1 MLRRV
6 KILSDNSVCE
16 LFSCLAE
23 HGFSA
28 YVETTQGHYLFDTGR
43 GDVVV
48 RNAEAL
54 GVDLTRL
61 DAIILSHGHYDHTGG
76 LQPVLRITG
85 PIDVYGH
92 PAIFDEKWLITKD
105 FKKRIGIPAA
115 KERLEELGA
124 RFHLSSAPSQISGD
138 TWLSGQI
145 TRQPGF
151 EFIDRELYVERNGRS
166 VLDDVPDD
174 QAIYVVDPDGI
185 NVVLGCTHSGIG
197 NTLMHITRNAN
208 TENIKLLIGGLH
220 LFKSD
225 QQAISGTID
234 IMRKYKIARLAVSHC
249 TGLKATGLLQTA
261 FGDKFEI
268 AAVGSSFSVSNQ
280 PGQQFS

>member
-1 MLRRV
+1 LLKRV

-28 YVETTQGHYLFDTGR
+28 YVETTEGRYLFDTGR

-54 GVDLTRL
+54 DVDLTRL
-61 DAIILSHGHYDHTGG
+61 NAIIISHGHYDHTGG
-76 LQPVLRITG
+76 LELVLGTTG
-85 PIDVYGH
+85 SIDVYGH
-92 PAIFDEKWLITKD
+92 PAIFDDKWLIKKD
-105 FKKRIGIPAA
+105 FKKDIGIPATR
-115 KERLEELGA
+115 EQLEKLGA
-124 RFHLSSAPSQISGD
+124 RFHLSTAATQISGD

-145 TRQPGF
+145 ARQPGF
-151 EFIDRELYVERNGRS
+151 ESIDSELYVKHHGQL
-166 VLDDVPDD
+166 VLDKLPDD
-174 QAIYVVDPDGI
+174 QAMYVTDSDGI
-185 NVVLGCTHSGIG
+185 NIILGCTHSTIE
-197 NTLMHITRNAN
+197 NTLMHITKTAKMQ
-208 TENIKLLIGGLH
+208 NIKLLIGGLH

-225 QQAISGTID
+225 QQTIAGTIET
-234 IMRKYKIARLAVSHC
+234 IRKYEIAKIGVSHC
-249 TGLKATGLLQTA
+249 TGLKAMALLQTA

-280 PGQQFS
+280 